1 MSDAF
6 DVLDDGSAGLALY
19 VQPGA
24 ARPALV
30 GWHDG
35 ALKVRVSAPAEGGRA
50 NAAVVRLVARALGV
64 RRRDVELIGGAAS
77 RHKRVRLR
85 NIDPNVLRQRL
96 EQALGE

>member
-6 DVLDDGSAGLALY
+6 DVLDDGSAVLALY

-30 GWHDG
+30 GWHHE

-50 NAAVVRLVARALGV
+50 NAAVVRLVAQALGM
-64 RRRDVELIGGAAS
+64 RRRDVELIAGATS

-85 NIDPNVLRQRL
+85 NIAPDVLHQRL
-96 EQALGE
+96 KQALGE